1 MARYDNILFPID
13 LKADSEHVA
22 VHVKEIAD
30 AFESDIHML
39 YVVGMPHH
47 YSEADVAPLYT
58 VGNDADV
65 VEAAE
70 NELREYRERYLHGEP
85 VRVNVATG
93 NAGEEILRH
102 AKLGK
107 MDLVIMGHSRK
118 GIERLILGSVS
129 DYVVKRSSVPVMIVN
144 DR

>member
-1 MARYDNILFPID
+1 M
-13 LKADSEHVA
+13 
-22 VHVKEIAD
+22 
-30 AFESDIHML
+30 
-39 YVVGMPHH
+39 
-47 YSEADVAPLYT
+47 
-58 VGNDADV
+58 
-65 VEAAE
+65 
-70 NELREYRERYLHGEP
+70 
-85 VRVNVATG
+85 NVATG